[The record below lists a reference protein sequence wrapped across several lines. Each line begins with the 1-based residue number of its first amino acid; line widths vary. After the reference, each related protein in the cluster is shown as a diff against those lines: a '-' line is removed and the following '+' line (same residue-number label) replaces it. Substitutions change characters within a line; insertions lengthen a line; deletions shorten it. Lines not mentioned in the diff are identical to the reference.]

1 MSFWRLSALGP
12 TLFAIPNTP
21 LLRIHHQRE
30 MIRSGHS
37 NVPHTVFSIAKTTG
51 EVLKAIQLDEINE
64 LPDECGKC
72 GLIIDESGVLLQ
84 CPCGCYCCTW
94 CYSLRWKHCYE
105 CCVALYPMRERMC
118 SMVCKPCK
126 MPRVLFLIVESGFL

>member
-12 TLFAIPNTP
+12 TMFAIPNTP

-30 MIRSGHS
+30 MISWHS
-37 NVPHTVFSIAKTTG
+37 NVPHTVFTIAKTTK

-72 GLIIDESGVLLQ
+72 GLIIDESVVLLQ
-84 CPCGCYCCTW
+84 CT
-94 CYSLRWKHCYE
+94 
-105 CCVALYPMRERMC
+105 
-118 SMVCKPCK
+118 
-126 MPRVLFLIVESGFL
+126 